1 MKTVLLIGLGRFG
14 LHAAQQLSR
23 MGHEVMAV
31 DINEERVNQ
40 ALPFVTAAQIGDSTN
55 EGFLRSLGVDN
66 YDLCLVAI
74 GKDFQSSLETTSL
87 LKELGA
93 RQVVSRSEQD
103 VQSKFLLRNGAND
116 VVYPEKQM
124 AKWTAIRY
132 TSNHILDYI
141 ELDDTHSIFEVSVP
155 KAWIGLTIGKL
166 DIRRKFGI
174 NIIAYRKDGKLS
186 VTVLPDMV
194 LTYDMSLMVV
204 GEYKALHKCFHI

>member
-1 MKTVLLIGLGRFG
+1 
-14 LHAAQQLSR
+14 
-23 MGHEVMAV
+23 
-31 DINEERVNQ
+31 
-40 ALPFVTAAQIGDSTN
+40 
-55 EGFLRSLGVDN
+55 
-66 YDLCLVAI
+66 
-74 GKDFQSSLETTSL
+74 
-87 LKELGA
+87 
-93 RQVVSRSEQD
+93 
-103 VQSKFLLRNGAND
+103 
-116 VVYPEKQM
+116 M

>member
-1 MKTVLLIGLGRFG
+1 MSTDTTSETFLKTLGI
-14 LHAAQQLSR
+14 
-23 MGHEVMAV
+23 ENYDVC
-31 DINEERVNQ
+31 
-40 ALPFVTAAQIGDSTN
+40 FVTIG
-55 EGFLRSLGVDN
+55 E
-66 YDLCLVAI
+66 
-74 GKDFQSSLETTSL
+74 DFQSSLETTSL

-103 VQSKFLLRNGAND
+103 VQSKFLLRNGANE